1 MRTLSALDSDKLG
14 FALFLA
20 VVLHGLLILGIS
32 FSQEPSKTPS
42 RVLDVTLT
50 RCPARLGRTQFDYLS
65 EQNQHGKPLAEKPE
79 EVAALTAVITARG
92 EAIRAPSKLTPTRSS
107 QCRRP

>member
-50 RCPARLGRTQFDYLS
+50 RVPRTPRPDQFDYLS

-79 EVAALTAVITARG
+79 ESRCLNGGAH
-92 EAIRAPSKLTPTRSS
+92 
-107 QCRRP
+107 RPR